1 MRLKV
6 RIPLYMAT
14 WSFLLGIGTTQAAPV
29 TLTVD
34 SSASA
39 LAGVPLA
46 GTVVGNFDSAAQSLT
61 FAGGSDIFLTADLA
75 ATGVIPISQIVNG
88 GGTTVTATGS
98 FQTSLSNLHLD
109 LTAGTALNGGDA
121 SAVTFASSAT
131 GTVSGVLDVD
141 FTVLGQSGSTVINF
155 SGALTPSAVGVGT
168 IGLSDTAGLTLSLPF
183 EVALIVGDLDL
194 SGGALLG
201 DLLGP
206 VESLLDA
213 SLAFQ
218 ITQVGRLSG
227 LVVARGDSAAVV
239 PEPGTAALVLSA
251 ILLLGFSGG
260 TTRAIHAKKP
270 RLG

>member
-168 IGLSDTAGLTLSLPF
+168 IGLSDTARLTLVCRSRWR
-183 EVALIVGDLDL
+183 
-194 SGGALLG
+194 S
-201 DLLGP
+201 
-206 VESLLDA
+206 SW
-213 SLAFQ
+213 
-218 ITQVGRLSG
+218 
-227 LVVARGDSAAVV
+227 
-239 PEPGTAALVLSA
+239 A
-251 ILLLGFSGG
+251 IL
-260 TTRAIHAKKP
+260 T
-270 RLG
+270 